1 MNIEVWWMWIGL
13 GGLFI
18 IGEIFTAGFFLLW
31 FGIAALVSGALAYL
45 GVGFGWQGLAFV
57 VVSGALL
64 AATRKLAN
72 RLTKKQPPGIG
83 ADRLIGKTGIVLEE
97 IDNDKNTGRVRVDED
112 EWRVDSEAGEIIQ
125 VGKKIE
131 VIRLEGTRLIVK
143 LKKEEG

>member
-13 GGLFI
+13 GVLFI

-45 GVGFGWQGLAFV
+45 GVGFGWQGLTFV
-57 VVSGALL
+57 VVSGVLL

-83 ADRLIGKTGIVLEE
+83 ADRLIGKIGVVLEE
-97 IDNDKNTGRVRVDED
+97 IDNIKNTGRVRVDED
-112 EWRVDSEAGEIIQ
+112 EWRADSETN
-125 VGKKIE
+125 E
-131 VIRLEGTRLIVK
+131 VISQGEMVKVIKLEGTRLIVK
-143 LKKEEG
+143 VKKEEG